1 VDKFVNASIGDWAS
15 ETTERLID
23 ILFASYEER
32 VSSIGTFIDTTY
44 EAVQES
50 QRPLLA
56 TKEERE
62 SINVE
67 LRERLAR
74 TSSLR
79 RKDFDRMMQE
89 LLSSQREQEEDV
101 RGLLDGY
108 LKEQKAIVQEL
119 RDSLARVR
127 DSAAEDKSVAVSRL
141 HSQLKET
148 PERQEQCRSRMC
160 ERLGEFQRKHEA
172 LTSMLKD
179 LLARGADLK
188 IRDFKQMLGRFQDDR
203 GKRLARQQE
212 RKEET
217 RNLLNEF
224 HVERATVEAQRR
236 KEQRVAVPLQMPSL
250 ALNS

>member
-1 VDKFVNASIGDWAS
+1 MVNVTAGQWAS

-32 VSSIGTFIDTTY
+32 VSSVGTFIDTSY
-44 EAVQES
+44 QIAQEAQH
-50 QRPLLA
+50 PLLA
-56 TKEERE
+56 TKEEQE

-89 LLSSQREQEEDV
+89 LLSSQREQEEEV
-101 RGLLDGY
+101 RSLLDGY
-108 LKEQKAIVQEL
+108 LKEQKTIVQEL
-119 RDSLARVR
+119 RDSLACVR
-127 DSAAEDKSVAVSRL
+127 DSAAEDKTAAVSRL
-141 HSQLKET
+141 HNQLKET

-160 ERLGEFQRKHEA
+160 EKLGEFQRKHEA

-179 LLARGADLK
+179 LLARGEDLK
-188 IRDFKQMLGRFQDDR
+188 IRDFKQMLGRFQNDR

-217 RNLLNEF
+217 RGLLNDFRE
-224 HVERATVEAQRR
+224 ERTKVEAQRR
-236 KEQRVAVPLQMPSL
+236 KEQRVASPLSMSSV

>member
-1 VDKFVNASIGDWAS
+1 MVNATAGQWAS

-32 VSSIGTFIDTTY
+32 VSSVGTFIDTSY
-44 EAVQES
+44 QIVREIQH
-50 QRPLLA
+50 PLLA
-56 TKEERE
+56 TKEEQE
-62 SINVE
+62 CINVE

-89 LLSSQREQEEDV
+89 LLSSQREQEEEV
-101 RGLLDGY
+101 RSLLDGY
-108 LKEQKAIVQEL
+108 LKEQKTIVQEL
-119 RDSLARVR
+119 RDSLAHVR
-127 DSAAEDKSVAVSRL
+127 DSAAEDKTAAVSRL
-141 HSQLKET
+141 HGQLKET

-160 ERLGEFQRKHEA
+160 EKLGDFQRKHEA

-188 IRDFKQMLGRFQDDR
+188 IRDFKQMLGRFQNDR
-203 GKRLARQQE
+203 GKRQARQQE

-217 RNLLNEF
+217 RDLLNEF
-224 HVERATVEAQRR
+224 HEERAKVEAQRR
-236 KEQRVAVPLQMPSL
+236 KEQRVAAPLQMPSL

>member
-1 VDKFVNASIGDWAS
+1 MVNVTAGHWAS

-32 VSSIGTFIDTTY
+32 ISSIGTFIDTSY
-44 EAVQES
+44 QIVQEV
-50 QRPLLA
+50 QHPLLA
-56 TKEERE
+56 TKEEQE

-89 LLSSQREQEEDV
+89 LLSSQREQEEEV
-101 RGLLDGY
+101 RSLLDGY
-108 LKEQKAIVQEL
+108 LKEQKAIVREL
-119 RDSLARVR
+119 RDSLAQVR
-127 DSAAEDKSVAVSRL
+127 DSAAEDKAAAVSRL
-141 HSQLKET
+141 HNQLKET
-148 PERQEQCRSRMC
+148 PERQERCRGRMC
-160 ERLGEFQRKHEA
+160 EKLAEFQRKHET

-179 LLARGADLK
+179 LLARGEDLK
-188 IRDFKQMLGRFQDDR
+188 IRDFKQMLGRFQNDR

-217 RNLLNEF
+217 RGLLNDFRE
-224 HVERATVEAQRR
+224 ERAKVEAQRR
-236 KEQRVAVPLQMPSL
+236 KEQRVAVPRAMPSV